1 MVCGIGSKLY
11 ILLWRCVKYMLFLS
25 LCLIIDGINGVFLV
39 SVFYKF
45 FDLFMGFYENINLVF
60 MLFLELW
67 SNLNYGFGM

>member
-1 MVCGIGSKLY
+1 MVGGIGSKLY

-45 FDLFMGFYENINLVF
+45 FDLFIGFYENIN
-60 MLFLELW
+60 
-67 SNLNYGFGM
+67 

>member
-1 MVCGIGSKLY
+1 MVGCVYGCGIGSKLY

-45 FDLFMGFYENINLVF
+45 FDLFMGIYENIN
-60 MLFLELW
+60 
-67 SNLNYGFGM
+67 